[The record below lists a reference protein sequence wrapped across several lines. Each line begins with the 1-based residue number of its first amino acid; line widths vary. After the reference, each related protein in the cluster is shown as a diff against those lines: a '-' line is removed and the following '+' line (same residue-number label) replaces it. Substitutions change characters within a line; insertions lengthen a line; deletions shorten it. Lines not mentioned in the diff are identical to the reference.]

1 MKNIPQHK
9 SSILVVLGIFFIST
23 LQVFA
28 QRAIPPKPKLE
39 TAVYDEAS
47 MFSGSE
53 AQRLEQKLIRYADTT
68 STQIVIATINSLQG
82 ENIGLYA
89 AEWAHEW
96 GIGQKKEDNGVFILV
111 AKNDRKIWIAT
122 GYGVEEKLTDFVSK
136 TIIDQII
143 TPEFK
148 KGSFYV
154 GLDKGTTAIFQ
165 VLDGTFKG
173 ARKTKDKK
181 DVPIGQLVLLLIFFI
196 IIIKAFSKS
205 NHGNDGR
212 GNRGNRSRRGSLLDA
227 IILSNMGRGSYGG
240 GSFGGGSSGGFG
252 GGFGGG
258 GFGGGGAG
266 GSW

>member
-1 MKNIPQHK
+1 MTLKQILLPFLFILGTC
-9 SSILVVLGIFFIST
+9 SASIY
-23 LQVFA
+23 A
-28 QRAIPPKPKLE
+28 QREIPPKPKE
-39 TAVYDEAS
+39 QTAVYDEARMLFPNS
-47 MFSGSE
+47 K
-53 AQRLEQKLIRYADTT
+53 QLEQKLIRYSDTT
-68 STQIVIATINSLQG
+68 STQIVVATINSLQG

-89 AEWAHEW
+89 AEWAHKW

-122 GYGVEEKLTDFVSK
+122 GYGVEDKLTDFVSK
-136 TIIDQII
+136 TIIDDII

-148 KGSFYV
+148 RNNFYG

-173 ARKTKDKK
+173 SRKKK
-181 DVPIGQLVLLLIFFI
+181 PNAPLGHFVLLFFI
-196 IIIKAFSKS
+196 VVIIIAAFRKS
-205 NHGNDGR
+205 NHKNGGK
-212 GNRGNRSRRGSLLDA
+212 GNRGNRSGSGSLLDV
-227 IILSNMGRGSYGG
+227 IILSNMGRGGFGGG